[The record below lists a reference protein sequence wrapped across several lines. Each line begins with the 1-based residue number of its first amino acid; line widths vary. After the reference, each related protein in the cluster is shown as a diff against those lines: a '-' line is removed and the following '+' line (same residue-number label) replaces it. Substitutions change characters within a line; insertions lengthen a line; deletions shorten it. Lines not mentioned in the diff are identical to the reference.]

1 MYILLAVIAACALGV
16 TLHFAMPRRE
26 LRGAAVTPA
35 IATATTAAVYTVM
48 QWAGVPEGDAL
59 LWVASIGAGIGL
71 AAAATAALTAQRVR
85 SDAAEKRSLGI

>member
-1 MYILLAVIAACALGV
+1 MYILLAVIAACSLGV
-16 TLHFAMPRRE
+16 ALHFAMPRRE
-26 LRGAAVTPA
+26 LRGVAVTPA

-48 QWAGVPEGDAL
+48 QWSGVPEADIL